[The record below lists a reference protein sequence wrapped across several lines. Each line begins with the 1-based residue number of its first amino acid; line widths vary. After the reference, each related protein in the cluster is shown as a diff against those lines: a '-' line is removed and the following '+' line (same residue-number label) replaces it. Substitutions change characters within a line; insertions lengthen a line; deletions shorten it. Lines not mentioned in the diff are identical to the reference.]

1 MAYCLGIDFSN
12 GYLLYWK
19 KKVCLLMD
27 NQKLIKMLKVKKS
40 IVSYALMLKISVLLI
55 VKYL

>member
-1 MAYCLGIDFSN
+1 
-12 GYLLYWK
+12 
-19 KKVCLLMD
+19 MD
-27 NQKLIKMLKVKKS
+27 DQKLIKMLKVKKS